1 MSGLSAFL
9 NVADFSL
16 SWLSVQRFHTSI
28 GGHKLANPLTANI
41 KSLMMSDF
49 LESTSKGVCLI
60 GTCRNTSGRAKHP
73 LTSFAQ
79 LSMKN

>member
-28 GGHKLANPLTANI
+28 GGHKLADPLTANI

-49 LESTSKGVCLI
+49 LVSTSKGVILARYMSEYIWSC
-60 GTCRNTSGRAKHP
+60 
-73 LTSFAQ
+73 
-79 LSMKN
+79 KNIR